1 MKKTFILTVLAVI
14 PAILLPAAMSAQTLN
29 GLKYGEYYSNDQVAE
44 ALGAPEQYGDNQY
57 AFDASGRL
65 VGADIKDDKC
75 VVGLVTGKFKVGD
88 DLKHMLYIRAD
99 IEKVGELPGVCCVR
113 YTEKGRSVIFYLYL
127 DENNVIREISRF
139 GIVRGKERQDMGD
152 SRFFQS
158 IPSVKTAVVDLR
170 VGDLLEYVLDYE
182 MDVEFTGYGN
192 GICRIHN
199 DKRREQ
205 YLLRYD
211 MDHVIREILPIFAH

>member
-1 MKKTFILTVLAVI
+1 MKKAFALIAFSVLQAMLFVT
-14 PAILLPAAMSAQTLN
+14 LPAQTLN
-29 GLKYGEYYSNDQVAE
+29 GLKYGEYYSKDQIVA
-44 ALGAPEQYGDNQY
+44 AFGTPEQYGDNQY

-99 IEKVGELPGVCCVR
+99 IEKVGEVPGVCRVR
-113 YTEKGRSVIFYLYL
+113 YMENGRSVIFYLNL

-139 GIVRGKERQDMGD
+139 EIVRNKERQDMGD

-158 IPSVKTAVVDLR
+158 IPSVKTTIVDLR
-170 VGDLLEYVLDYE
+170 AGDLLEYVLDCE
-182 MDVEFTGYGN
+182 VDVEFTGYGN

-211 MDHVIREILPIFAH
+211 MNHVIREILPIFAH

>member
-1 MKKTFILTVLAVI
+1 MKKAFAIIGFSVFLTMLSAT
-14 PAILLPAAMSAQTLN
+14 LSAQTLN
-29 GLKYGEYYSNDQVAE
+29 GLKYGEYYSEDQVVA
-44 ALGAPEQYGDNQY
+44 AFGTPEQYGQNQY
-57 AFDASGRL
+57 AFDPSGRL

-99 IEKVGELPGVCCVR
+99 IERVGEVPGVCRVR

-139 GIVRGKERQDMGD
+139 EIVRSKERQDMGD

-158 IPSVKTAVVDLR
+158 IPAVKTTVVDLR
-170 VGDLLEYVLDYE
+170 VGDLLKYVLDYE

-211 MDHVIREILPIFAH
+211 MDHIIREILPIFAH

>member
-1 MKKTFILTVLAVI
+1 MKKAFILTVLAVI
-14 PAILLPAAMSAQTLN
+14 PTILLPAAMSAQTLN
-29 GLKYGEYYSNDQVAE
+29 GLKYGEYYTKDQAAA
-44 ALGAPEQYGDNQY
+44 ALGAPEQYGYNQY

-65 VGADIKDDKC
+65 VGADIKNDKC
-75 VVGLVTGKFKVGD
+75 VVGLVTGSFKVGD

-99 IEKVGELPGVCCVR
+99 IEKVGEVPGVCRVR
-113 YTEKGRSVIFYLYL
+113 YMENGRSVIFYLNL

-139 GIVRGKERQDMGD
+139 EIVRNKERQDMGD

-158 IPSVKTAVVDLR
+158 IPSVKTTIVDLR
-170 VGDLLEYVLDYE
+170 VGDLLEYVLDCE
-182 MDVEFTGYGN
+182 VDVEFTGYGN